1 MKIRKIQFED
11 FIIQNNNI
19 EFEINEKGTLITGPN
34 GCGKSLFIEFLVS
47 LFGNDCGIEFMPF
60 TSATIVL
67 ENGENFIIK
76 TKKINECKKNLI
88 PLKLNKISYV
98 NEYSVP
104 TFITQKKLKEIPNEV
119 LTKYINKE
127 ISHNQG
133 GISEFIAKSG
143 ETSHNQGG
151 ISEFIAKSGETFS
164 FSELSY
170 GERKIIF
177 ILSAIY
183 SEKSE
188 IILLDL
194 PENGLSLTIQ
204 SKIINEI
211 TNKDIQ
217 LIVAT
222 HAPYI
227 YDDSIS
233 NGLFLNELK
242 M

>member
-11 FIIQNNNI
+11 FIYKNNNV
-19 EFEINEKGTLITGPN
+19 EFEISKEGALITGPN

-47 LFGNDCGIEFMPF
+47 LFGNDYGIEFMPF
-60 TSATIVL
+60 KKATIVL
-67 ENGENFIIK
+67 ENGENFIIG

-88 PLKLNKISYV
+88 LLKLNKISYV

-104 TFITQKKLKEIPNEV
+104 TFISKNKLQGIPVEIIE
-119 LTKYINKE
+119 KYINK
-127 ISHNQG
+127 
-133 GISEFIAKSG
+133 KM
-143 ETSHNQGG
+143 ETDEKGNVMFLTEKGNKFH
-151 ISEFIAKSGETFS
+151 

-194 PENGLSLTIQ
+194 PENGLSLMIQ

-211 TNKDIQ
+211 TNKGIQ

>member
-19 EFEINEKGTLITGPN
+19 EFEINEKGALITGPN

-47 LFGNDCGIEFMPF
+47 LFGNDYGIEFMPF
-60 TSATIVL
+60 KKATIVL
-67 ENGENFIIK
+67 ENGENFIIE

-88 PLKLNKISYV
+88 LLKLNKISYV

-104 TFITQKKLKEIPNEV
+104 TFISKNKLQGIPIEIIE
-119 LTKYINKE
+119 KYINK
-127 ISHNQG
+127 
-133 GISEFIAKSG
+133 KM
-143 ETSHNQGG
+143 ETDEKGNTMFLTEKGNK
-151 ISEFIAKSGETFS
+151 FY

>member
-1 MKIRKIQFED
+1 MKIKKVKFED
-11 FIIQNNNI
+11 FIYKNNNV
-19 EFEINEKGTLITGPN
+19 EFEISKEGALITGPN

-60 TSATIVL
+60 TSATMVL

-143 ETSHNQGG
+143 ET
-151 ISEFIAKSGETFS
+151 FS

-194 PENGLSLTIQ
+194 PENGLSLMAQ
-204 SKIINEI
+204 SKIIDEI
-211 TNKDIQ
+211 KSQNIQ

-227 YDDSIS
+227 YDASIS

>member
-11 FIIQNNNI
+11 FIYKNNNV
-19 EFEINEKGTLITGPN
+19 EFEISKEGALITGPN

-143 ETSHNQGG
+143 ET
-151 ISEFIAKSGETFS
+151 FS

-194 PENGLSLTIQ
+194 PGNGLSLTIQ

-242 M
+242 MWKE

>member
-19 EFEINEKGTLITGPN
+19 EFEINEKGALITGPN

-47 LFGNDCGIEFMPF
+47 LFGNDYGIEFMPF
-60 TSATIVL
+60 KKATIVL
-67 ENGENFIIK
+67 ENGENFIIE

-88 PLKLNKISYV
+88 LLKLNKISYV

-104 TFITQKKLKEIPNEV
+104 TFISKNKLQGIPVEIIE
-119 LTKYINKE
+119 KYINK
-127 ISHNQG
+127 
-133 GISEFIAKSG
+133 KM
-143 ETSHNQGG
+143 ETDEKGNTMFLTEKGNKFH
-151 ISEFIAKSGETFS
+151 

-211 TNKDIQ
+211 TNKGIQ

>member
-19 EFEINEKGTLITGPN
+19 EFEINEKGALITGPN

-47 LFGNDCGIEFMPF
+47 LFGNDYGIEFMPF
-60 TSATIVL
+60 KKATIVL
-67 ENGENFIIK
+67 ENGENFIIE

-88 PLKLNKISYV
+88 LLKLNKISYV

-104 TFITQKKLKEIPNEV
+104 TFISKNKLQGIPIEIIE
-119 LTKYINKE
+119 KYINK
-127 ISHNQG
+127 
-133 GISEFIAKSG
+133 KM
-143 ETSHNQGG
+143 ETDEKGNTMFLTEKGNKFH
-151 ISEFIAKSGETFS
+151 

-177 ILSAIY
+177 ILLAIY

-211 TNKDIQ
+211 TNKGIQ

-242 M
+242 MWKE

>member
-11 FIIQNNNI
+11 FIYKNNNV
-19 EFEINEKGTLITGPN
+19 EFEISKEGALITGPN

-143 ETSHNQGG
+143 ET
-151 ISEFIAKSGETFS
+151 FS

-194 PENGLSLTIQ
+194 PGNGLSLTIQ

>member
-1 MKIRKIQFED
+1 MKIKKVKFED

-19 EFEINEKGTLITGPN
+19 EFEINEKGSLITGPN
-34 GCGKSLFIEFLVS
+34 GCGKTLFIEFLVS

-60 TSATIVL
+60 TNATIVL

-143 ETSHNQGG
+143 
-151 ISEFIAKSGETFS
+151 KTFS

-177 ILSAIY
+177 ILSAVY

-204 SKIINEI
+204 SKIIDEI
-211 TNKDIQ
+211 TNEGIQ
-217 LIVAT
+217 LIVST

-227 YDDSIS
+227 YDASIS

-242 M
+242 MWKE

>member
-11 FIIQNNNI
+11 FIYKNNNV
-19 EFEINEKGTLITGPN
+19 EFEISKEGAVITGPN

-47 LFGNDCGIEFMPF
+47 LFGNDYGIEFMPLKK
-60 TSATIVL
+60 ATIVL

-143 ETSHNQGG
+143 ET
-151 ISEFIAKSGETFS
+151 FS

-177 ILSAIY
+177 ILSAVY

>member
-1 MKIRKIQFED
+1 MKIKKVKFED

-19 EFEINEKGTLITGPN
+19 EFEINEKGSLITGPN

-60 TSATIVL
+60 KSATIVL

-76 TKKINECKKNLI
+76 IKKINECKKNLI

-104 TFITQKKLKEIPNEV
+104 TFITQKKLQEIPNEV

-143 ETSHNQGG
+143 
-151 ISEFIAKSGETFS
+151 KTFS

-194 PENGLSLTIQ
+194 PENGLSLMIQ

-211 TNKDIQ
+211 KNQDIQ

-227 YDDSIS
+227 YDASIS

-242 M
+242 I

>member
-1 MKIRKIQFED
+1 MKIKKVKFED

-19 EFEINEKGTLITGPN
+19 EFEINEKGALITGPN

-88 PLKLNKISYV
+88 LLKLNKISYI

-104 TFITQKKLKEIPNEV
+104 TFISKNKLQGIPIEIIE
-119 LTKYINKE
+119 KYINKKME
-127 ISHNQG
+127 IDEKGNTMFLTEKG
-133 GISEFIAKSG
+133 NKFY
-143 ETSHNQGG
+143 
-151 ISEFIAKSGETFS
+151 

-211 TNKDIQ
+211 TNKNIQ
-217 LIVAT
+217 LIVST

-227 YDDSIS
+227 YEDC
-233 NGLFLNELK
+233 LNEGLSLNEVNYYDCK
-242 M
+242 VK

>member
-1 MKIRKIQFED
+1 MKIKKVKFED
-11 FIIQNNNI
+11 FIYKNNNV
-19 EFEINEKGTLITGPN
+19 EFEINEKGALITGPN

-47 LFGNDCGIEFMPF
+47 LFGNDYGIEFMPF
-60 TSATIVL
+60 KKATIVL
-67 ENGENFIIK
+67 ENGENFIIG

-88 PLKLNKISYV
+88 LLKLNKISYV

-104 TFITQKKLKEIPNEV
+104 TFISKNKLQGIPVEIIE
-119 LTKYINKE
+119 KYINK
-127 ISHNQG
+127 
-133 GISEFIAKSG
+133 KM
-143 ETSHNQGG
+143 ETDEKGNVMFLTEKGNKFH
-151 ISEFIAKSGETFS
+151 

-194 PENGLSLTIQ
+194 PENGLSLMIQ

-211 TNKDIQ
+211 TNKGIQ

>member
-1 MKIRKIQFED
+1 MKIKKVKFED

-19 EFEINEKGTLITGPN
+19 EFEINEKGALITGLN

-88 PLKLNKISYV
+88 LLKLNKISYI

-104 TFITQKKLKEIPNEV
+104 TFISKNKLQGIPIEIIE
-119 LTKYINKE
+119 KYINKKME
-127 ISHNQG
+127 IDEKGNTMFLT
-133 GISEFIAKSG
+133 EKENKFY
-143 ETSHNQGG
+143 
-151 ISEFIAKSGETFS
+151 

-211 TNKDIQ
+211 KNKDIQ
-217 LIVAT
+217 LIVST

-227 YDDSIS
+227 YEDCLSE
-233 NGLFLNELK
+233 GLFLNEVNYYDCEVK
-242 M
+242 

>member
-1 MKIRKIQFED
+1 MKIKKVKFED
-11 FIIQNNNI
+11 FIYKNNNV
-19 EFEINEKGTLITGPN
+19 EFEINEKGALITGPN
-34 GCGKSLFIEFLVS
+34 GCGKSLFIEFLVL
-47 LFGNDCGIEFMPF
+47 LFGNDCEIEFMPF
-60 TSATIVL
+60 TSAAIVL
-67 ENGENFIIK
+67 ENGENFIIE

-88 PLKLNKISYV
+88 LLKLNKISYV

-104 TFITQKKLKEIPNEV
+104 TFISKNKLQGIPVEIIE
-119 LTKYINKE
+119 KYINK
-127 ISHNQG
+127 
-133 GISEFIAKSG
+133 KM
-143 ETSHNQGG
+143 ETDEKGNTMFLTEKGSKFH
-151 ISEFIAKSGETFS
+151 

-177 ILSAIY
+177 ILSAVY

-211 TNKDIQ
+211 TNKSIQ
-217 LIVAT
+217 LIAST

-227 YDDSIS
+227 YEDCL
-233 NGLFLNELK
+233 NEGLFLNEINYYDCK
-242 M
+242 VK

>member
-1 MKIRKIQFED
+1 MKIKKVKFED
-11 FIIQNNNI
+11 FIYKNNNV
-19 EFEINEKGTLITGPN
+19 EFEISKEGALITGPN

-60 TSATIVL
+60 TSATMVL

-143 ETSHNQGG
+143 ET
-151 ISEFIAKSGETFS
+151 FS

-194 PENGLSLTIQ
+194 PENGLSLMIQ

-211 TNKDIQ
+211 KNQDIQ

-227 YDDSIS
+227 YDASIS

-242 M
+242 I

>member
-11 FIIQNNNI
+11 FIYKNNNV
-19 EFEINEKGTLITGPN
+19 EFEISKEGALITGPN

-47 LFGNDCGIEFMPF
+47 LFGNDYGIEFMPF
-60 TSATIVL
+60 KKATIVL

-143 ETSHNQGG
+143 ET
-151 ISEFIAKSGETFS
+151 FS

-177 ILSAIY
+177 ILSAVY

-211 TNKDIQ
+211 TNKGIQ
-217 LIVAT
+217 LIVVT

>member
-11 FIIQNNNI
+11 FIYKNNNV
-19 EFEINEKGTLITGPN
+19 EFEISKEGALITGPN

-47 LFGNDCGIEFMPF
+47 LFGNDYGIEFMPF
-60 TSATIVL
+60 KKATIVL
-67 ENGENFIIK
+67 ENGENFIIE

-88 PLKLNKISYV
+88 LLKLNKISYV

-104 TFITQKKLKEIPNEV
+104 TFISKNKLQGIPIEIIE
-119 LTKYINKE
+119 KYINK
-127 ISHNQG
+127 
-133 GISEFIAKSG
+133 KM
-143 ETSHNQGG
+143 ETDEKGNTMFLTEKGNKFH
-151 ISEFIAKSGETFS
+151 

>member
-1 MKIRKIQFED
+1 MKIKKVKFED
-11 FIIQNNNI
+11 FIYENNNV
-19 EFEINEKGTLITGPN
+19 EFEINEKGALITGPN
-34 GCGKSLFIEFLVS
+34 GCGKTLFIEFLVS

-60 TSATIVL
+60 TNATIVL

-143 ETSHNQGG
+143 
-151 ISEFIAKSGETFS
+151 KTFS

-211 TNKDIQ
+211 TNKGIQ

>member
-1 MKIRKIQFED
+1 MKIKKVKFED

-19 EFEINEKGTLITGPN
+19 EFEINEKGALITGPN

-60 TSATIVL
+60 KSATIVL
-67 ENGENFIIK
+67 ENSENFIIK
-76 TKKINECKKNLI
+76 TKKINECKRNLI
-88 PLKLNKISYV
+88 LLKLNKISYI

-104 TFITQKKLKEIPNEV
+104 TFISKNKLQGIPIEIIE
-119 LTKYINKE
+119 KYINKKMKIDE
-127 ISHNQG
+127 KGNTMFLTEKG
-133 GISEFIAKSG
+133 NKFY
-143 ETSHNQGG
+143 
-151 ISEFIAKSGETFS
+151 

-211 TNKDIQ
+211 TNKNIQ
-217 LIVAT
+217 LIVST

-227 YDDSIS
+227 YEDCL
-233 NGLFLNELK
+233 NEGLFLNEVNYYDCEMK
-242 M
+242 

>member
-11 FIIQNNNI
+11 FIYENNNV
-19 EFEINEKGTLITGPN
+19 EFEINEKGVLITGPN
-34 GCGKSLFIEFLVS
+34 GCGKTLFIEFLVS

-60 TSATIVL
+60 TNATIVL

-143 ETSHNQGG
+143 
-151 ISEFIAKSGETFS
+151 KTFS

>member
-47 LFGNDCGIEFMPF
+47 LFGNDYEIEFMPF
-60 TSATIVL
+60 KKATIFL

-88 PLKLNKISYV
+88 LLKLNKISYV

-104 TFITQKKLKEIPNEV
+104 TFISKNKLQGIPFEIIE
-119 LTKYINKE
+119 KYINK
-127 ISHNQG
+127 
-133 GISEFIAKSG
+133 KM
-143 ETSHNQGG
+143 ETDEKGNTMFLTEKGNKFH
-151 ISEFIAKSGETFS
+151 

-177 ILSAIY
+177 ILSAVY

-194 PENGLSLTIQ
+194 PKNGLSLTIQ

>member
-1 MKIRKIQFED
+1 MKIKKVKFED
-11 FIIQNNNI
+11 FIYKNNNV
-19 EFEINEKGTLITGPN
+19 EFEISKEGALITGPN

-60 TSATIVL
+60 TSVAIVL

-127 ISHNQG
+127 I
-133 GISEFIAKSG
+133 
-143 ETSHNQGG
+143 SHNQGG

>member
-19 EFEINEKGTLITGPN
+19 EFEINEKGALITGPN

-47 LFGNDCGIEFMPF
+47 LFGNDYGIEFMPF
-60 TSATIVL
+60 KKATIAL
-67 ENGENFIIK
+67 ENGENFIIE

-88 PLKLNKISYV
+88 LLKLNKISYV

-104 TFITQKKLKEIPNEV
+104 TFISKNKLQGIPFEIIE
-119 LTKYINKE
+119 KYINK
-127 ISHNQG
+127 
-133 GISEFIAKSG
+133 KM
-143 ETSHNQGG
+143 ETDEKGNTMFLTEKGNKFH
-151 ISEFIAKSGETFS
+151 

-177 ILSAIY
+177 ILSAVY

-211 TNKDIQ
+211 TNKGIQ

>member
-11 FIIQNNNI
+11 FIYKNNNV
-19 EFEINEKGTLITGPN
+19 EFEISKEGALITGPN

-47 LFGNDCGIEFMPF
+47 LFENDYGIEFMPF
-60 TSATIVL
+60 KKATIVL

-127 ISHNQG
+127 I
-133 GISEFIAKSG
+133 
-143 ETSHNQGG
+143 SHNQGG

>member
-19 EFEINEKGTLITGPN
+19 EFEINEKGALITGPN

-47 LFGNDCGIEFMPF
+47 LFGNDYGIEFMPF
-60 TSATIVL
+60 KKATMVL
-67 ENGENFIIK
+67 ENGENFIIE

-88 PLKLNKISYV
+88 LLKLNKISYV

-104 TFITQKKLKEIPNEV
+104 TFISKNKLQGIPIEIIE
-119 LTKYINKE
+119 KYINK
-127 ISHNQG
+127 
-133 GISEFIAKSG
+133 KM
-143 ETSHNQGG
+143 ETDEKGNTMFLTEKGNKFH
-151 ISEFIAKSGETFS
+151 

-211 TNKDIQ
+211 TNKGIQ

>member
-1 MKIRKIQFED
+1 MKIKKVKFED
-11 FIIQNNNI
+11 FIYKNNNV
-19 EFEINEKGTLITGPN
+19 EFEINEKGALITGPN
-34 GCGKSLFIEFLVS
+34 GCGKSLFVEFLVS

-60 TSATIVL
+60 TSAAIVL

-88 PLKLNKISYV
+88 LLKLNKISYV

-104 TFITQKKLKEIPNEV
+104 TFISKNKLQGIPVEIIE
-119 LTKYINKE
+119 KYINKKME
-127 ISHNQG
+127 IDEKGNVMFLTKKGNKFH
-133 GISEFIAKSG
+133 
-143 ETSHNQGG
+143 
-151 ISEFIAKSGETFS
+151 

-177 ILSAIY
+177 ILSAVY

-211 TNKDIQ
+211 TNKGIQ
-217 LIVAT
+217 LIAST

-227 YDDSIS
+227 YEDCL
-233 NGLFLNELK
+233 NEGLFLNEINYYDCK
-242 M
+242 VK

>member
-1 MKIRKIQFED
+1 MKIKKVKFED
-11 FIIQNNNI
+11 FIYKNNNV
-19 EFEINEKGTLITGPN
+19 EFEISKEGALITGPN
-34 GCGKSLFIEFLVS
+34 GCGKSLFIEFIVS

-76 TKKINECKKNLI
+76 IKKINECKKNLI

-104 TFITQKKLKEIPNEV
+104 TFITQKKLQEIPNEV

-143 ETSHNQGG
+143 
-151 ISEFIAKSGETFS
+151 KTFS

-194 PENGLSLTIQ
+194 PENGLSLMIQ
-204 SKIINEI
+204 SKIIDEI
-211 TNKDIQ
+211 KNQDIQ
-217 LIVAT
+217 LVVAT

-227 YDDSIS
+227 YDASIS

-242 M
+242 S

>member
-1 MKIRKIQFED
+1 MKIKKVKFED
-11 FIIQNNNI
+11 FIYKNNNV
-19 EFEINEKGTLITGPN
+19 EFEINEKGSLITGPN

-47 LFGNDCGIEFMPF
+47 LFGNDYGIEFMPF
-60 TSATIVL
+60 KKATIVL
-67 ENGENFIIK
+67 ENGENFIIE

-88 PLKLNKISYV
+88 LLKLNKISYV

-104 TFITQKKLKEIPNEV
+104 TFISKNKLQGIPIEIIE
-119 LTKYINKE
+119 KYINK
-127 ISHNQG
+127 
-133 GISEFIAKSG
+133 KM
-143 ETSHNQGG
+143 ETDEKGNTMFLTEKGNKFH
-151 ISEFIAKSGETFS
+151 

-242 M
+242 MWKE

>member
-1 MKIRKIQFED
+1 MKIKKVKFED

-19 EFEINEKGTLITGPN
+19 EFEINEKGALITGLN

-88 PLKLNKISYV
+88 LLKLNKISYI

-104 TFITQKKLKEIPNEV
+104 TFISKNKLQGIPIEIIE
-119 LTKYINKE
+119 KYINKKME
-127 ISHNQG
+127 IDEKGNTMFLTEKG
-133 GISEFIAKSG
+133 NKFY
-143 ETSHNQGG
+143 
-151 ISEFIAKSGETFS
+151 

-217 LIVAT
+217 LIVST

-227 YDDSIS
+227 YEDCL
-233 NGLFLNELK
+233 NEGLFLNEVNYYDCEVK
-242 M
+242 

>member
-1 MKIRKIQFED
+1 MKIL
-11 FIIQNNNI
+11 FINNNV
-19 EFEINEKGTLITGPN
+19 EFEISKEGALITGPN

-47 LFGNDCGIEFMPF
+47 LFGNDYGIEFMPF

-88 PLKLNKISYV
+88 PLKLNKICYV

-104 TFITQKKLKEIPNEV
+104 TFITQKKLQEIPNEV

-143 ETSHNQGG
+143 
-151 ISEFIAKSGETFS
+151 KTFS

-194 PENGLSLTIQ
+194 PENGLSLMIQ
-204 SKIINEI
+204 SKIIDEI
-211 TNKDIQ
+211 KNQDIQ
-217 LIVAT
+217 LIAAT

-227 YDDSIS
+227 YDASIS

>member
-19 EFEINEKGTLITGPN
+19 EFEINEKGALITGPN

-47 LFGNDCGIEFMPF
+47 LFGNDYGIEFMPF
-60 TSATIVL
+60 KKATIVL
-67 ENGENFIIK
+67 ENGENFIIG

-88 PLKLNKISYV
+88 LLKLNKISYV

-104 TFITQKKLKEIPNEV
+104 TFISKNKLQGIPVEIIE
-119 LTKYINKE
+119 KYINK
-127 ISHNQG
+127 
-133 GISEFIAKSG
+133 KM
-143 ETSHNQGG
+143 ETDEKGNTMFLTEKGNKFH
-151 ISEFIAKSGETFS
+151 

-211 TNKDIQ
+211 TNKGIQ

>member
-1 MKIRKIQFED
+1 MKIKKVKFED
-11 FIIQNNNI
+11 FIYKNNNV
-19 EFEINEKGTLITGPN
+19 EFEISKEGALITGPN

-76 TKKINECKKNLI
+76 IKKINECKKNLI
-88 PLKLNKISYV
+88 PLKLNKICYV

-127 ISHNQG
+127 I
-133 GISEFIAKSG
+133 
-143 ETSHNQGG
+143 SHNQGG

-194 PENGLSLTIQ
+194 PENGLSLMAQ
-204 SKIINEI
+204 SKIIDEI
-211 TNKDIQ
+211 KSQNIQ

-227 YDDSIS
+227 YDASIS

>member
-11 FIIQNNNI
+11 FIYKNNNV
-19 EFEINEKGTLITGPN
+19 EFEISKEGALITGPN
-34 GCGKSLFIEFLVS
+34 DCGKSLFIEFLVS
-47 LFGNDCGIEFMPF
+47 LFGNDYGIEFMPF
-60 TSATIVL
+60 KKATIVL

-127 ISHNQG
+127 I
-133 GISEFIAKSG
+133 
-143 ETSHNQGG
+143 SHNQGG

>member
-1 MKIRKIQFED
+1 
-11 FIIQNNNI
+11 
-19 EFEINEKGTLITGPN
+19 LI
-34 GCGKSLFIEFLVS
+34 L
-47 LFGNDCGIEFMPF
+47 
-60 TSATIVL
+60 
-67 ENGENFIIK
+67 
-76 TKKINECKKNLI
+76 
-88 PLKLNKISYV
+88 LKLNKISYV

-104 TFITQKKLKEIPNEV
+104 TFISKNKLQGIPFEIIE
-119 LTKYINKE
+119 KYINK
-127 ISHNQG
+127 
-133 GISEFIAKSG
+133 KM
-143 ETSHNQGG
+143 ETDEKGNTMFLTEKGNKFH
-151 ISEFIAKSGETFS
+151 

-177 ILSAIY
+177 ILSAVY

-211 TNKDIQ
+211 TNKGIQ

>member
-11 FIIQNNNI
+11 FIYKNNNV
-19 EFEINEKGTLITGPN
+19 EFEINEKGALITGPN
-34 GCGKSLFIEFLVS
+34 GCGKTLFIEFLVS

-60 TSATIVL
+60 TNATIVL

-104 TFITQKKLKEIPNEV
+104 TFISKNKLQGIPIEIIE
-119 LTKYINKE
+119 KYINKKME
-127 ISHNQG
+127 IDEKGNTMFLTEKGNKFH
-133 GISEFIAKSG
+133 
-143 ETSHNQGG
+143 
-151 ISEFIAKSGETFS
+151 

-194 PENGLSLTIQ
+194 PENGLSLMAQ

-211 TNKDIQ
+211 TNKGIQ

>member
-19 EFEINEKGTLITGPN
+19 EFEINEKGALITGPN

-67 ENGENFIIK
+67 ENGENFIIE

-88 PLKLNKISYV
+88 LLKLNKISYV

-104 TFITQKKLKEIPNEV
+104 TFISKNKLQGIPIEIIE
-119 LTKYINKE
+119 KYINKKME
-127 ISHNQG
+127 IDEKGNTMFLTEKGNKFH
-133 GISEFIAKSG
+133 
-143 ETSHNQGG
+143 
-151 ISEFIAKSGETFS
+151 

-204 SKIINEI
+204 SKIIDEI
-211 TNKDIQ
+211 KSQNIQ
-217 LIVAT
+217 LIVST

-227 YDDSIS
+227 YEDCL
-233 NGLFLNELK
+233 NEGLFLNEINYYDCK
-242 M
+242 VK

>member
-1 MKIRKIQFED
+1 M
-11 FIIQNNNI
+11 
-19 EFEINEKGTLITGPN
+19 EIDEKGNTM
-34 GCGKSLFIEFLVS
+34 FLTEK
-47 LFGNDCGIEFMPF
+47 GNKF
-60 TSATIVL
+60 
-67 ENGENFIIK
+67 
-76 TKKINECKKNLI
+76 
-88 PLKLNKISYV
+88 
-98 NEYSVP
+98 
-104 TFITQKKLKEIPNEV
+104 
-119 LTKYINKE
+119 
-127 ISHNQG
+127 H
-133 GISEFIAKSG
+133 
-143 ETSHNQGG
+143 
-151 ISEFIAKSGETFS
+151 

-194 PENGLSLTIQ
+194 PENGLSLMAQ

>member
-19 EFEINEKGTLITGPN
+19 EFEINEKGALITGPN

-88 PLKLNKISYV
+88 LLKLNKISYI

-104 TFITQKKLKEIPNEV
+104 TFISKNKLQGIPIEIIE
-119 LTKYINKE
+119 KYINK
-127 ISHNQG
+127 
-133 GISEFIAKSG
+133 KM
-143 ETSHNQGG
+143 ETDEKGNTMFLTEKGNKFH
-151 ISEFIAKSGETFS
+151 

-177 ILSAIY
+177 VLSAIY

-188 IILLDL
+188 IILFDL

-204 SKIINEI
+204 SKIIDEI
-211 TNKDIQ
+211 TKKDIQ
-217 LIVAT
+217 LIVST

-227 YDDSIS
+227 YDASIS

>member
-1 MKIRKIQFED
+1 MKIKKVKFED

-19 EFEINEKGTLITGPN
+19 EFEINEKGSLITGPN
-34 GCGKSLFIEFLVS
+34 GCGKTLFIEFLVS

-60 TSATIVL
+60 TNATIVL

-143 ETSHNQGG
+143 
-151 ISEFIAKSGETFS
+151 KTFS

-177 ILSAIY
+177 ILSAVY
-183 SEKSE
+183 SEKTE

-204 SKIINEI
+204 SKIIDEI
-211 TNKDIQ
+211 TNEGIQ
-217 LIVAT
+217 LIVST

-227 YDDSIS
+227 YDASIS

>member
-1 MKIRKIQFED
+1 MKIKKVKFED
-11 FIIQNNNI
+11 FIYKNNNV
-19 EFEINEKGTLITGPN
+19 EFEINEKGSLITGPN

-47 LFGNDCGIEFMPF
+47 LFGNDYGIEFMPF
-60 TSATIVL
+60 KKATIVL
-67 ENGENFIIK
+67 ENGENFIIE

-88 PLKLNKISYV
+88 LLKLNKISYV

-104 TFITQKKLKEIPNEV
+104 TFISKNKLQGIPIEIIE
-119 LTKYINKE
+119 KYINK
-127 ISHNQG
+127 
-133 GISEFIAKSG
+133 KM
-143 ETSHNQGG
+143 ETDEKGNTMFLTEKGNKFH
-151 ISEFIAKSGETFS
+151 